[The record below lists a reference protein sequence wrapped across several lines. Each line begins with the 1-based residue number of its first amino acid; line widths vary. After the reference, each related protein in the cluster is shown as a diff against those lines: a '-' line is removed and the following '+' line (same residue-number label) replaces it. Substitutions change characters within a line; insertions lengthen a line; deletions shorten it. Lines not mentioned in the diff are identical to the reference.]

1 MILLPFAITFPSI
14 FISTASSVS
23 GSIPLRDIFS
33 ESFNVK
39 VSPDF
44 VSLGVVNETS
54 YPKASP
60 SPAISFP
67 SSSVLSVFSLT
78 TGLMMLFEIS
88 FDSVS
93 PAWRAFGSGSSDI
106 CSSSLFATFSSS
118 TIASLSSSDS
128 NISLFSSAFGVV
140 SSVLFSFLSAATVSS
155 ILASLLAFSA
165 SISSFLETSFVSAS
179 SSATGSNFSSDTAGS
194 SFSVSTTS
202 SAGSSF
208 SASATGASAAGALSA
223 TSDTEAFA
231 CGLSTSFVAA
241 DGVSTA
247 FVSSDSDSESLSLV
261 STLASIEVEEVDSLP
276 SSTAALTTVGEKK
289 MQYPNTQ
296 DTNPTDSFLVPY
308 LGFLLADFSFFF
320 SIKSLNFSKIL
331 PPLIYTIYLLECNKK
346 CKSPKVDKSLLRGF
360 HSYRF
365 YSIPLY
371 SSF

>member
-93 PAWRAFGSGSSDI
+93 PAWRAFGSGFSFN
-106 CSSSLFATFSSS
+106 SSSSFATSFDAGSACVSVFSTLAASVSSTFSSS
-118 TIASLSSSDS
+118 TIASLSSSDF
-128 NISLFSSAFGVV
+128 NASLFFSAVCVV
-140 SSVLFSFLSAATVSS
+140 SSVLFSFSSAATVSS
-155 ILASLLAFSA
+155 ILASLLAFGA

-194 SFSVSTTS
+194 SFSASTTS
-202 SAGSSF
+202 SAGASF
-208 SASATGASAAGALSA
+208 SASATGVSATAGASSA

-247 FVSSDSDSESLSLV
+247 FVSSDSDSVSPPLV
-261 STLASIEVEEVDSLP
+261 SALASTLVDVDSLP
-276 SSTAALTTVGEKK
+276 SSTACALTTVGDMKI
-289 MQYPNTQ
+289 QYPRTQ
-296 DTNPTDSFLVPY
+296 DTSPTDSFLVPY
-308 LGFLLADFSFFF
+308 LGLLLADFSFFF
-320 SIKSLNFSKIL
+320 SINSLKFSNFTSTNIHH
-331 PPLIYTIYLLECNKK
+331 IFI
-346 CKSPKVDKSLLRGF
+346 RM
-360 HSYRF
+360 
-365 YSIPLY
+365 
-371 SSF
+371 

>member
-1 MILLPFAITFPSI
+1 MSKSTLASRLISVFPS
-14 FISTASSVS
+14 
-23 GSIPLRDIFS
+23 
-33 ESFNVK
+33 
-39 VSPDF
+39 F
-44 VSLGVVNETS
+44 VRLGRAVGFT
-54 YPKASP
+54 
-60 SPAISFP
+60 I
-67 SSSVLSVFSLT
+67 SVFSPFLAPPIV
-78 TGLMMLFEIS
+78 IS
-88 FDSVS
+88 TFVMASSSVS
-93 PAWRAFGSGSSDI
+93 PAWRASGSGFSFN
-106 CSSSLFATFSSS
+106 SSSSFATSFDVGSACVSVFSTLAASVSSTFSSS

-261 STLASIEVEEVDSLP
+261 STLASVEIEGVDPLP
-276 SSTAALTTVGEKK
+276 SSTACALTTVGDKK
-289 MQYPNTQ
+289 MQYPNIQ
-296 DTNPTDSFLVPY
+296 DTSPTDSFLVPY
-308 LGFLLADFSFFF
+308 LGLLLADFSFFF
-320 SIKSLNFSKIL
+320 SINSLNFSKIL
-331 PPLIYTIYLLECNKK
+331 PPLIYTIYLLECNKNAK
-346 CKSPKVDKSLLRGF
+346 APK
-360 HSYRF
+360 
-365 YSIPLY
+365 
-371 SSF
+371 

>member
-1 MILLPFAITFPSI
+1 MSKSTLASRLISVFPS
-14 FISTASSVS
+14 
-23 GSIPLRDIFS
+23 
-33 ESFNVK
+33 
-39 VSPDF
+39 F
-44 VSLGVVNETS
+44 VRLGRAVGFT
-54 YPKASP
+54 
-60 SPAISFP
+60 I
-67 SSSVLSVFSLT
+67 SVFSPFLAPPIV
-78 TGLMMLFEIS
+78 IS
-88 FDSVS
+88 TFVMASSSVS
-93 PAWRAFGSGSSDI
+93 PAWRASGFIFSEIPRASFSSSANSVSASVASSLLSSSTSAGSFLATSSTSAC
-106 CSSSLFATFSSS
+106 CSSST
-118 TIASLSSSDS
+118 ASLSSSDF
-128 NISLFSSAFGVV
+128 NVSLFSSAICVV

-194 SFSVSTTS
+194 SFSASTTS
-202 SAGSSF
+202 SAGASF
-208 SASATGASAAGALSA
+208 SASATGVSDTAGASSA

-261 STLASIEVEEVDSLP
+261 SALVSTLVDSVSLP
-276 SSTAALTTVGEKK
+276 PSTACAFTTVGDKK
-289 MQYPNTQ
+289 MQYPSTQ

-308 LGFLLADFSFFF
+308 LGLLLADFSFFF
-320 SIKSLNFSKIL
+320 SINSFNFSKIL

-346 CKSPKVDKSLLRGF
+346 CKSPKVDKSLLGGF